1 MDLPGCRN
9 QQADG
14 ALAAEGVR
22 GTGYAAVVSPRR
34 KYTDAQL
41 VHAVNSCRTMREI
54 LVLLGMAPYGGNY
67 ETVWRRIVELGL
79 DASHLRRLRKGRAL
93 GACSDAEVAE
103 AVRTSCSVAEVVA
116 KLGIRPGGN
125 QARMSERIRQSGLDT
140 SHFMGQ
146 AWRRGVKIPTVLPR
160 PLDELLVDGRLL
172 QTNRLKKRL
181 IADGLKEDRCEMCL
195 RDSWNGHPIPLEL
208 DHINGKREDNRLANL
223 RILCPN
229 CHAQTQTY
237 RGRNIGAVATYSE
250 GA

>member
-1 MDLPGCRN
+1 
-9 QQADG
+9 
-14 ALAAEGVR
+14 
-22 GTGYAAVVSPRR
+22 
-34 KYTDAQL
+34 
-41 VHAVNSCRTMREI
+41 MREI
-54 LVLLGMAPYGGNY
+54 LVCLSMAPYGGNY

-93 GACSDAEVAE
+93 RACPDSEVAE
-103 AVRTSCSVAEVVA
+103 AVRTSRSVAEVVA

-125 QARMSERIRQSGLDT
+125 QARLSERIRQLGLDT

-146 AWRRGVKIPTVLPR
+146 AWRKGITAPVVPPR
-160 PLDELLVDGRLL
+160 PLRELLVDARHL

-195 RDSWNGHPIPLEL
+195 RDSWNGRPIPLEL
-208 DHINGKREDNRLANL
+208 DHVNGRRDDNRLANL
-223 RILCPN
+223 RIVCPN
-229 CHAQTQTY
+229 CHAQTDTY